1 MEHIGLKTTR
11 LRSLGGEQLI
21 LGNSDVINTRIRNLG
36 RMEDRRG
43 ALKVGVTYDTPRDLL
58 AQIPGWIEEIV
69 AAQEE
74 TRFDRCH
81 LSGFADSAIEFD
93 TVFYMTVPSTP
104 GSWTRS
110 RRCCSRSTNGSTGTA
125 SSSRT
130 RHRSSTRSPRLVDKN
145 PLESI
150 VWAAVA
156 AGFGP
161 AAHGFGTHT
170 VSLPFRQ
177 DLRVRHARGVTSAGT
192 RPASQ
197 STRMDTTDFSFH
209 TSPIMLLSGTANPAL
224 AQGIADVLGERLC
237 DVTIKRFADGEIF
250 VRIDENVRGR
260 DVFLIQPTNPP
271 AENVLELLILLD
283 AAKRAS
289 AARVTAV
296 VPYYGYGRSDRK
308 DQPRV
313 SIAAKLLANL
323 MTAAGADRVLSID
336 FHQHQIQ
343 GFFDIPVDH
352 LYAAPVFRRYYEM
365 KKLDNLVVVATDVS
379 AAKMARGYAR
389 RLGGDLAIIDKRRP
403 APNEAEVS
411 NIVGEVEGKHCIVPD
426 DMIDTAGTMVSA
438 IEVLKERGAL
448 DIYVLATHPLFSGR
462 RWSASRW
469 PT

>member
-1 MEHIGLKTTR
+1 
-11 LRSLGGEQLI
+11 
-21 LGNSDVINTRIRNLG
+21 
-36 RMEDRRG
+36 
-43 ALKVGVTYDTPRDLL
+43 
-58 AQIPGWIEEIV
+58 
-69 AAQEE
+69 
-74 TRFDRCH
+74 
-81 LSGFADSAIEFD
+81 
-93 TVFYMTVPSTP
+93 
-104 GSWTRS
+104 
-110 RRCCSRSTNGSTGTA
+110 
-125 SSSRT
+125 
-130 RHRSSTRSPRLVDKN
+130 
-145 PLESI
+145 
-150 VWAAVA
+150 
-156 AGFGP
+156 
-161 AAHGFGTHT
+161 
-170 VSLPFRQ
+170 
-177 DLRVRHARGVTSAGT
+177 
-192 RPASQ
+192 
-197 STRMDTTDFSFH
+197 MDTTDFSFH

-224 AQGIADVLGERLC
+224 AQGIAEVLGERLC

-271 AENVLELLILLD
+271 AENVLELLILID

-343 GFFDIPVDH
+343 GFFDIPVDN

-438 IEVLKERGAL
+438 IEVLKERGAR
-448 DIYVLATHPLFSGR
+448 DIYVLATHPLMSGPAVER
-462 RWSASRW
+462 LASADVKEITVTDTVPLAPGVQEALPNLTVLSVASLLAQAIES
-469 PT
+469 THENTSVSKLFK